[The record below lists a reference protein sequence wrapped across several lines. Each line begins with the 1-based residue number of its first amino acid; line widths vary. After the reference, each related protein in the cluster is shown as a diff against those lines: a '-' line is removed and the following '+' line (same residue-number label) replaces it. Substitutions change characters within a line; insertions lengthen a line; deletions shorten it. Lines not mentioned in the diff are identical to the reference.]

1 MTASSNDV
9 GYCRAISVW
18 RGSPKTVMYSCTCCA
33 SSSVGSR
40 QERAMRRVLYSLT
53 VLVHRSMPSSS
64 RAVSEGQAEAGVDEF
79 HKLIPRWLPAVE
91 FYAMEPHLRVV
102 EEVEE
107 GERHPLMIRRST
119 RMEIMVTT
127 I

>member
-1 MTASSNDV
+1 
-9 GYCRAISVW
+9 
-18 RGSPKTVMYSCTCCA
+18 
-33 SSSVGSR
+33 
-40 QERAMRRVLYSLT
+40 
-53 VLVHRSMPSSS
+53 MPSSS

-79 HKLIPRWLPAVE
+79 HKLIPCWLPAVE